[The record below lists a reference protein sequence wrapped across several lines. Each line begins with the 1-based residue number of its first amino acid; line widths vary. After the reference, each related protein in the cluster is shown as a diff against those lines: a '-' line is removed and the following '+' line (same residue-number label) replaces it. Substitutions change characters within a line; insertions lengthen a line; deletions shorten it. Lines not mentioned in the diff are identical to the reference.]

1 MGCGAS
7 SPSSSPSSSRAYR
20 VEPLPLAVS
29 ASFDDRKAGTFLA
42 PIKQREA
49 SVDALIDA
57 AIAED
62 ELLASIDEME
72 QQLKAA
78 DAQ

>member
-1 MGCGAS
+1 MGCGA
-7 SPSSSPSSSRAYR
+7 SSSRAYR

-29 ASFDDRKAGTFLA
+29 ASFDDRKRGTFLA
-42 PIKQREA
+42 PIQQREA

-62 ELLASIDEME
+62 KLLASIDEME
-72 QQLKAA
+72 QRLKTT
-78 DAQ
+78 DGQ

>member
-1 MGCGAS
+1 M
-7 SPSSSPSSSRAYR
+7 
-20 VEPLPLAVS
+20 S

-42 PIKQREA
+42 PIQQREA

-62 ELLASIDEME
+62 DLLASIDEME

>member
-7 SPSSSPSSSRAYR
+7 APSRAYR

-42 PIKQREA
+42 PIHKREA

-62 ELLASIDEME
+62 KLLASIDEME
-72 QQLKAA
+72 QRLKTAH
-78 DAQ
+78 AQ